1 MSVTASGAPRSSDDN
16 RSDRKAELTPLSR
29 TSTGF
34 NSAHRN
40 GPAAVARWFSLGLS
54 GVYLVAFASLWTQVP
69 GLFGVDG
76 VLPVGSGYFHTP
88 WLLRQFRDPAVG
100 LEWVCCAG
108 TILGAMGVACA
119 RFRCGSCLAV
129 LWWLYRTVYRA
140 GGDFLGF
147 QWDILLLEC
156 GLLGVLSQPVLP
168 LPTPSVAVVTSA
180 ADAPP
185 PSSSMVSVNARARCG
200 LWVAQWLFF
209 RLMFASGAVKLLWG
223 DTDWWSL
230 TALVAHFQSTCIPT
244 PLSAVAHRLP
254 LAWLKA
260 ITSLTYVIE
269 MPAAFLCILP
279 TFNLPTLAT
288 AKRVGCFLQVLFQVA
303 IQMTGN
309 YGFFNALSVTLCLPM
324 LVDTMQA
331 ESRRSEDRVTP
342 QSPHSHNRKEGNS
355 TTTRPA
361 GGAGLCLKPL
371 SWTSWVQTVCPSP
384 LTAGVVLGGTAM
396 AAFYGF
402 GFSLQQPRFSPLD
415 FKRFTNVA
423 ACLSVA
429 IALLSGLQPLWSCAL
444 AVVSQ
449 DFSAVQETL
458 RIIAHSRHV
467 DSKDVIYRLGS
478 SIFSMTHTVAVTV
491 CSGLLFGGSLPVFFE
506 GLNVPF
512 PSIGP
517 ARRVLERTASLLRRN
532 DGVGSYGLFRSMTG
546 VHGREELVIEAAIDR
561 IAAAAGDCGAWFE
574 IPFRFKPG
582 DLGRRPPWNSPH
594 QPRLDWQVSCTSWVL
609 IPTAAAHITA
619 AFIGVR
625 VVGPSQL

>member
-1 MSVTASGAPRSSDDN
+1 MSVTPWGARSDDDH
-16 RSDRKAELTPLSR
+16 RSDRAHRKAELTC
-29 TSTGF
+29 
-34 NSAHRN
+34 AHRN

-76 VLPVGSGYFHTP
+76 LLPIGSGYFRTP

-100 LEWVCCAG
+100 LEWACCAG
-108 TILGAMGVACA
+108 TILSATGVVCA

-156 GLLGVLSQPVLP
+156 GLLGVLSQPLLP
-168 LPTPSVAVVTSA
+168 LPTPSVAAVTPP
-180 ADAPP
+180 ADASP
-185 PSSSMVSVNARARCG
+185 PSSSTASVNARARTG

-244 PLSAVAHRLP
+244 PLSAVVHRLP

-260 ITSLTYVIE
+260 MASLTYVIE

-288 AKRVGCFLQVLFQVA
+288 AKRVGFVLQVLFQVA
-303 IQMTGN
+303 IQATGN
-309 YGFFNALSVTLCLPM
+309 YGFFNALTVTLCLPM
-324 LVDTMQA
+324 LVDTLRA
-331 ESRRSEDRVTP
+331 ESRRCEEHSTP
-342 QSPHSHNRKEGNS
+342 PSSRSHNRSEGDS

-361 GGAGLCLKPL
+361 GSAGVCLKPL
-371 SWTSWVQTVCPSP
+371 SWTSWVRTVCPSL
-384 LTAGVVLGGTAM
+384 LTTGVVLGGTAV
-396 AAFYGF
+396 AALYGF
-402 GFSLQQPRFSPLD
+402 GVTLQQPRFTQLE
-415 FKRFTNVA
+415 FKRFTNIA
-423 ACLSVA
+423 ASLSVA
-429 IALLSGLQPLWSCAL
+429 IALLSGLQPLWSCVL
-444 AVVSQ
+444 AVS
-449 DFSAVQETL
+449 SEVQATL
-458 RIIAHSRHV
+458 QIIAHSRQA
-467 DSKDVIYRLGS
+467 DLKDVIYRLGG
-478 SIFSMTHTVAVTV
+478 SIFSIAHTVAVAV

-517 ARRVLERTASLLRRN
+517 IRRVLGRMASLLRRH

-582 DLGRRPPWNSPH
+582 DLSRRPPWNSPH
-594 QPRLDWQVSCTSWVL
+594 QPRLDWQVSCT
-609 IPTAAAHITA
+609 P
-619 AFIGVR
+619 FGF
-625 VVGPSQL
+625 